1 MARKK
6 KIIKKKEGVSSPY
19 DEGDKEIKPEIIE
32 VGVSSP
38 SDDGGVSVKKGLF
51 ILCFD

>member
-6 KIIKKKEGVSSPY
+6 KTIKKVE
-19 DEGDKEIKPEIIE
+19 DEVIEKPEIIE
-32 VGVSSP
+32 
-38 SDDGGVSVKKGLF
+38 VKKGLF

>member
-6 KIIKKKEGVSSPY
+6 KTIKKIE
-19 DEGDKEIKPEIIE
+19 EQPEIIE
-32 VGVSSP
+32 
-38 SDDGGVSVKKGLF
+38 VKKGLF

>member
-6 KIIKKKEGVSSPY
+6 KTIKK
-19 DEGDKEIKPEIIE
+19 

-38 SDDGGVSVKKGLF
+38 SDEQREEAKKEQPEIIEVKKGLF

>member
-6 KIIKKKEGVSSPY
+6 KIIKKKEEEGVSSPY
-19 DEGDKEIKPEIIE
+19 DAGVKEIKPEIIE
-32 VGVSSP
+32 
-38 SDDGGVSVKKGLF
+38 VKKGLF